1 MAYIGRGVDKI
12 SNIEVL
18 DNITFTD
25 SAGPYNLLKATVA
38 FVPASH
44 NNLVISIDGIIQSPD
59 SYTLSGSTITFDSSM
74 ASTSVMNF
82 IYQIGVGVIT
92 TPADGSVD
100 TAQLASSA
108 VTSTKIADE
117 AVTGGKISPTFDVS
131 AKTVTLPST
140 VLGLGTGLTNTQL
153 QNNSISINGSS
164 VALGGSVTG
173 IGTETYPTFTS
184 VTPSTITND
193 ATTLTIAGDDF
204 GASGIPMVEFQS
216 STGAITPADSIVR
229 DSDEQLTV
237 VATLPTDGTYYIR
250 IELNSGLAVRSSSAV
265 LTVSDAPEWT
275 TSAGSLGSIAGDF
288 SGTVATV
295 AATGDTVTYAETTS
309 VLTNASQ
316 ANCSLNSS
324 TGVITTTDFGGSST
338 TATTYNFTIRA
349 TDAQAQTADRAFSLT
364 STFSIEGG
372 VQLN

>member
-1 MAYIGRGVDKI
+1 MAYIGRGLDKI

-18 DNITFTD
+18 DAITFTD
-25 SAGPYNLLKATVA
+25 SAGPYNLLKGGVA

-44 NNLVISIDGIIQSPD
+44 NNLVISIDGIVQSPS
-59 SYTLSGSTITFDSSM
+59 SYTLSASTITFDSSM
-74 ASTSVMNF
+74 ASTSTMNF
-82 IYQIGVGVIT
+82 IYQIGVGLVT

-100 TAQLASSA
+100 TAQLAPQA
-108 VTSTKIADE
+108 VTSTKIADNSI
-117 AVTGGKISPTFDVS
+117 TGGKIGATLDISS
-131 AKTVTLPST
+131 ATVTLPGT
-140 VLGLGTGLTNTQL
+140 VSGLGTGLTNTQL

-164 VALGGSVTG
+164 VALGGSITG

-193 ATTLTIAGDDF
+193 ATTLVIAGDDF
-204 GASGIPMVEFQS
+204 GASGIPAVEFQS

-250 IELNSGLAVRSSSAV
+250 IELNSGLAVRSSSAA
-265 LTVSDAPEWT
+265 LTVSDAPVWVT
-275 TSAGSLGSIAGDF
+275 GSGSLGTVAGDF
-288 SGTVATV
+288 SGTVTTLS
-295 AATGDTVTYAETTS
+295 ATGDTVVYSETTS

-324 TGVITTTDFGGSST
+324 TGAITTTDFGGSST
-338 TATTYNFTIRA
+338 TPTTYNFTIRA
-349 TDAQAQTADRAFSLT
+349 TDAQAQTADRNFSLT
-364 STFSIEGG
+364 SSYSIEGG

>member
-131 AKTVTLPST
+131 TKTVTLPAT
-140 VLGLGTGLTNTQL
+140 VAGLGTGLTNTQL